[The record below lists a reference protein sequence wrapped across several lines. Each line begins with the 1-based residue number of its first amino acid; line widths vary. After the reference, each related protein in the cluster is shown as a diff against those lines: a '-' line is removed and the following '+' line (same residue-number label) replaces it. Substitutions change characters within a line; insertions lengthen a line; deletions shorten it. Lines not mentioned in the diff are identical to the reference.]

1 MKGMKSAAIRA
12 LPPLVLALLAL
23 ASGAAPPPNQ
33 ASPSSDLS
41 ASARAASARPSFIVV
56 LTDDQD
62 LASLAS
68 MPKTKALIGDRGLSF
83 DQMVVP
89 LSLCCPARA
98 SILTGRYPHNHEI
111 LANRVPFGGFQK
123 FEDLGRERETVAV
136 ALRDAGYRTAF
147 YGKYLNNYPRVGEP
161 THVPPGWDEWAS
173 PAAGDPYSE
182 LDYTL
187 NENGRLV
194 PYGHAAKD
202 YMPDVLAGMGETFV
216 RNSSRAGKP
225 FFLMVSVYAP
235 HKPATPAARHAK
247 LFRGVRA
254 PRPPSFNEPDVAD
267 KPFRI
272 RKRIPLKA
280 TEIAG
285 LDGLYRQRLR
295 SLQAVDDLV
304 ERMVQ
309 ALAASGEL
317 DRTYLVFTS
326 DNGFHLGQH
335 RLEAGKKTPYEEDVR
350 VPLLI
355 RGPGIPAG
363 VHTAALAMNIDLAPT
378 LADLAGARLP
388 VEPDGRSLAAL
399 WRSAQPAG
407 QPPAGW
413 RKVALLE
420 QFKDDGDDKRTRGV
434 QEPADAEGWKAADRA
449 PTHSGLRNASYKY
462 VEYGTGERELYDLAA
477 DPFELDSLHTR
488 AAPQFLARLAERLQ
502 ALSRCAGESCRELDG
517 QALPALRAR
526 R

>member
-1 MKGMKSAAIRA
+1 MKRAAINA

-23 ASGAAPPPNQ
+23 ALGGAAPPNQ
-33 ASPSSDLS
+33 ASSLSSG
-41 ASARAASARPSFIVV
+41 SARAASARPNFVVV

-62 LASLAS
+62 LASLAY
-68 MPKTKALIGDRGLSF
+68 MPKTRALIGDRGLSF

-111 LANRVPFGGFQK
+111 LANRLPLGGFQK
-123 FEDLGRERETVAV
+123 FESLGREQETVAV

-182 LDYTL
+182 YDYTL

-194 PYGHAAKD
+194 PYGHAARD
-202 YMPDVLAGMGETFV
+202 YMPDVLAAKGEGFV
-216 RNSSRAGKP
+216 RGSSRAGEP
-225 FFLMVSVYAP
+225 FFLLLSVYAP
-235 HKPATPAARHAK
+235 HKPATSAPRHAK
-247 LFRGVRA
+247 LFRSAKA
-254 PRPPSFNEPDVAD
+254 PRPPSFNEPDVSD
-267 KPFRI
+267 KPLRI

-355 RGPGIPAG
+355 RGPGVPAG
-363 VHTAALAMNIDLAPT
+363 LHTGALAVNVDLAPT
-378 LADLAGARLP
+378 LADLAGARMP
-388 VEPDGRSLAAL
+388 VEPDGRSLAVL
-399 WRSAQPAG
+399 WRGSQPAG

-413 RKVALLE
+413 REVALLE

-434 QEPADAEGWKAADRA
+434 QEPPDAEGLKAADRE
-449 PTHSGLRNASYKY
+449 PTHSGLRSASLKY
-462 VEYGTGERELYDLAA
+462 VEYGTGESELYDLAA
-477 DPFELDSLHTR
+477 DPFELDSLHAR
-488 AAPQFLARLAERLQ
+488 AAPQFLARLADRLL
-502 ALSRCAGESCRELDG
+502 ALSRCAGESCREIEA
-517 QALPALRAR
+517 QALPALRVRAAF
-526 R
+526 